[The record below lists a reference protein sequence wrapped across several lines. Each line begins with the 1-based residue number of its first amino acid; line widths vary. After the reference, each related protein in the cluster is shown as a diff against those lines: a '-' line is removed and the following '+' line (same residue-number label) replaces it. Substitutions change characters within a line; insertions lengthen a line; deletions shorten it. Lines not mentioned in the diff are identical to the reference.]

1 MATMVIFRTKF
12 SNVQTIGLGF
22 VYDESG
28 QIMFTFRTLEREWN
42 NNKIGASCVPEGVYK
57 VDKRYSLK
65 FGNHFILHDTEPRS
79 YILIHAGNFNFQTNG
94 CVLVGNEHNFLDSD
108 LNLDITDSRK
118 TLDKLLQILP
128 QKFNLKIISYNGTS
142 KL

>member
-12 SNVQTIGLGF
+12 TNVQTIGLGF

-28 QIMFTFRTLEREWN
+28 QIMFSCRTLEREWN
-42 NNKIGASCVPEGVYK
+42 NNKIGASCVPESVYT
-57 VDKRYSLK
+57 VEKRYSAK
-65 FGNHFILHDTEPRS
+65 FGNHFILRNTEPRS
-79 YILIHAGNFNFQTNG
+79 YILIHAGNYNFQTNG
-94 CVLVGNEHNFLDSD
+94 CILVGAEHTFLNSD
-108 LNLDITDSRK
+108 LNLDITESRK

>member
-12 SNVQTIGLGF
+12 SDVQTIGLGF

-28 QIMFTFRTLEREWN
+28 QILFSFKTLEREWS
-42 NNKIGASCVPEGVYK
+42 NNKIGASCVPEAVYN
-57 VDKRYSLK
+57 VEKRYSSK
-65 FGNHFILHDTEPRS
+65 YGNHFILRDTEPRS
-79 YILIHAGNFNFQTNG
+79 YILIHAGNYNFQTNG
-94 CVLVGNEHNFLDSD
+94 CILVGAEHKFLNSD
-108 LNLDITDSRK
+108 LNLDITESRK
-118 TLDKLLQILP
+118 TLDKLLLILP

>member
-22 VYDESG
+22 VFDESG
-28 QIMFTFRTLEREWN
+28 QIMFSFRTLEREWN
-42 NNKIGASCVPEGVYK
+42 NNKIGASCVPEGAYK
-57 VDKRYSLK
+57 VEKRYSLK
-65 FGNHFILHDTEPRS
+65 YGNHFILRDTDPRS
-79 YILIHAGNFNFQTNG
+79 YILIHSGNYNYQTNG
-94 CVLVGNEHNFLDSD
+94 CILVGANHKFLNSD
-108 LNLDITDSRK
+108 LHLDTTDSRQ
-118 TLDKLLQILP
+118 TLNHLLQILP